1 MFKRRWPFAL
11 LLTALV
17 CSEFVG
23 CSSKAPEQ
31 SSIDHEAIRKQQI
44 NRAGRESGAN

>member
-1 MFKRRWPFAL
+1 MFQRRWL
-11 LLTALV
+11 LAFLLASLV
-17 CSEFVG
+17 GSGFVG
-23 CSSKAPEQ
+23 CSSKTPEQ